1 MTRAKGI
8 FTLYG
13 TGGSCGTPVI
23 GCSCDICL
31 SNNPKN
37 KRLRTCAML
46 SCLGKNVLI
55 DIGPDF
61 RFQALQHNVMKV
73 DGLILTHIHY
83 DHIAGLDEL
92 RIFNFRQKQSIP
104 CLLSSDS
111 LAGLKTRFDYIFH
124 KRSESKTVQIDPV
137 SLIEDYGKIQFV
149 DLPITYVSYYQIEMK
164 VTGIRIGDLAFISD
178 IKAFSPDIYLYLK
191 GVKHI
196 VIGAIRAHP
205 PSEAH
210 LSFDEAI
217 EFSKVIGAEKTYLTH
232 LCHSVDYIKDSE
244 KLPENVFI
252 AYDGLKI
259 NFSLDGA

>member
-1 MTRAKGI
+1 MTVAKGT
-8 FTLYG
+8 FTIYG

-23 GCSCDICL
+23 GCSCNICL
-31 SNNPKN
+31 SDNPKN

-46 SCLGKNVLI
+46 SCMGKHVLV

-61 RFQALQHNVMKV
+61 RFQAIKHKVMKV

-92 RIFNFRQKQSIP
+92 RIFNFRQKQPIP

-111 LAGLKTRFDYIFH
+111 LAGIKTRFNYIFD
-124 KRSESKTVQIDPV
+124 KQSESKTVQIDP
-137 SLIEDYGKIQFV
+137 IELKQDYGEIQFV
-149 DLPITYVSYYQIEMK
+149 DLPITYVSYYQTGMK

-178 IKAFSPDIYLYLK
+178 IKEFSPDIYPYLK
-191 GVKHI
+191 DVKNV

-205 PSEAH
+205 SSKAH
-210 LSFDEAI
+210 LSFEEAI